1 MDSGHSIL
9 NFKTKCWC
17 WVPGREA
24 GIAGQGAQSCGSWML
39 LWTCWVP
46 VNVPLRVAFFFFP
59 LGQGSSGSLRPRS
72 SMWQFSA
79 IWRIFTAASL
89 KTLCQQLPSSVA
101 PTCHELFILLCMP
114 LQPPEGQEGEGQ
126 PAQCLPCGHAGSHT
140 RKGIFFCPN
149 CLDHSLHQGQLYHE
163 CMLQD
168 TLHDRV
174 PFQYHVIWLWTKA
187 RPSLSFLQPEVQPR
201 LWRTGWELHQF
212 VVSSPLSNFG
222 TAGAGAYLQKK
233 FQLGTKRIKPSSG
246 SELISILKLL
256 LL

>member
-1 MDSGHSIL
+1 ML
-9 NFKTKCWC
+9 ML
-17 WVPGREA
+17 
-24 GIAGQGAQSCGSWML
+24 GSRKRSRNCRTGSTELWFLDVAVDL
-39 LWTCWVP
+39 LSACERAP
-46 VNVPLRVAFFFFP
+46 EGCFFFFP

-174 PFQYHVIWLWTKA
+174 PFQYHVI
-187 RPSLSFLQPEVQPR
+187 
-201 LWRTGWELHQF
+201 
-212 VVSSPLSNFG
+212 
-222 TAGAGAYLQKK
+222 
-233 FQLGTKRIKPSSG
+233 
-246 SELISILKLL
+246 
-256 LL
+256 